1 MSRDRTRAN
10 VTETRRAHSA
20 FPREVLRHLESTM
33 SVLNTTV
40 RRRPAPH
47 TYVVPV
53 VREIAPKRPDL
64 TWTTW

>member
-1 MSRDRTRAN
+1 MTGRRTHGN
-10 VTETRRAHSA
+10 
-20 FPREVLRHLESTM
+20 VLRQAEGTASSPGKPSVIRESTM

-40 RRRPAPH
+40 RRRPVPH

-64 TWTTW
+64 AWTPW